1 MVALADFRQTAPI
14 PRKLESHSDFSTEII
29 ASSIRSLH
37 DFTPKLFVV
46 KLTEPVRFEDSG
58 WANFVEGVGG
68 DTTLKDTEGR
78 LEVPGVEL
86 VGSIDDALGF
96 VFQNDYSSANCKSN
110 VILAIDNKS
119 VEEINNHVIH
129 NKVSGELKTYYS
141 FDEIGGDVSDDFNT
155 CFSHEYLDNIVSGGQ
170 LPLHSLELKVG
181 ATMSMTMNLS
191 VRDKLTN
198 NTPVEVLECRKSLI
212 IVKNLHTGTRHAIPR
227 IPQVRKIKGT
237 CIEIKRRQF
246 PLRLK
251 YAMTVNKSQG
261 QTLGRCVF
269 DTRTQPF
276 SHGQLYVA
284 LSRVPRPELL
294 RIFPNNGD
302 ISARG
307 WAMVRN
313 IVLRELLT
321 H

>member
-1 MVALADFRQTAPI
+1 MFLHGLPINPENDQYVCGISSTSARAALLGAAEVVVFDEIAMVHKWDMNAINKTYQDIMGSTEVLGGKSMVALADFRQTAPI

-86 VGSIDDALGF
+86 VGSIDDELGF

-129 NKVSGELKTYYS
+129 NKV
-141 FDEIGGDVSDDFNT
+141 N
-155 CFSHEYLDNIVSGGQ
+155 H
-170 LPLHSLELKVG
+170 
-181 ATMSMTMNLS
+181 
-191 VRDKLTN
+191 
-198 NTPVEVLECRKSLI
+198 
-212 IVKNLHTGTRHAIPR
+212 
-227 IPQVRKIKGT
+227 
-237 CIEIKRRQF
+237 
-246 PLRLK
+246 
-251 YAMTVNKSQG
+251 
-261 QTLGRCVF
+261 
-269 DTRTQPF
+269 
-276 SHGQLYVA
+276 
-284 LSRVPRPELL
+284 
-294 RIFPNNGD
+294 
-302 ISARG
+302 
-307 WAMVRN
+307 
-313 IVLRELLT
+313 
-321 H
+321 